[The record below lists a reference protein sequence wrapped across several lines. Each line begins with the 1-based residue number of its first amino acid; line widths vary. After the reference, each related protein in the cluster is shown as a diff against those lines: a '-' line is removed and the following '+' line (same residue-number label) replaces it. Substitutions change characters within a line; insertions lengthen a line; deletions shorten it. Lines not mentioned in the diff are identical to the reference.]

1 MNSEHAAKLLSEDKI
16 ERLKQYDE
24 ASYNT
29 AMQRRYELERD
40 GYEIND
46 APEERMLY
54 EYDADGAHVFY
65 LRADHRGMD
74 FHRQCIII
82 RYKSR
87 YIEVSCESTDR
98 YLGDLIPQ
106 YIDLLKSAK

>member
-46 APEERMLY
+46 AP
-54 EYDADGAHVFY
+54 
-65 LRADHRGMD
+65 
-74 FHRQCIII
+74 
-82 RYKSR
+82 
-87 YIEVSCESTDR
+87 
-98 YLGDLIPQ
+98 
-106 YIDLLKSAK
+106 KSACYMNMMPTAHMCSI